1 MAQPQT
7 IDSGAPQSDVA
18 VMENFIQ
25 EHGAPP
31 QEAQAPKPGRE
42 QTPPE
47 TNFADEDGDNLSFD
61 ADTLAKLGLV
71 PDDHQPD
78 DGDSGSAGSEAADID
93 LAPLARH
100 LGVSEDELSFR
111 DGEIQVRT
119 KVDGETATVPLSK
132 LREGYQLR
140 QHFTRQQ
147 EQFLE
152 ERRQWEAA
160 REQQAGEFQQRA
172 QMADQVLNQQ
182 EQELKQAYTRDWTAL
197 RQEDPAEY
205 AAQVAEYNQKLGEIR
220 QRRQGLMQT
229 MQQRQQE
236 MMQQYQYHQQV
247 EAQRLAEATGWVEPE
262 KFQQNG
268 QRLRNYLTQKVGFSD
283 MDISSVGDHRALLV
297 AEKARRFDELM
308 EKVQTSRKQVKEAHP
323 MPSGNAATPRTG
335 KRKKLDQAK
344 GRLARD
350 GSLEAAASVFEELG
364 I

>member
-1 MAQPQT
+1 MAQPMT
-7 IDSGAPQSDVA
+7 VDFSDTQSDVA
-18 VMENFIQ
+18 AMQDFIQ
-25 EHGAPP
+25 AHGEPPEEAPVK
-31 QEAQAPKPGRE
+31 EVRRE
-42 QTPPE
+42 QAPPE
-47 TNFADEDGDNLSFD
+47 TNLADEDEDNLSFD
-61 ADTLAKLGLV
+61 ADTLAKLGLA

-93 LAPLARH
+93 LAPFARH

-182 EQELKQAYTRDWTAL
+182 EQELKQAYTRDWNAL

-220 QRRQGLMQT
+220 QRREGLMQT

-236 MMQQYQYHQQV
+236 MVQQYQQHKWQ
-247 EAQRLAEATGWVEPE
+247 EAQRLAEATGWTDPE

-268 QRLRNYLTQKVGFSD
+268 QRLRNYLKQKVGFD
-283 MDISSVGDHRALLV
+283 DGQVDAISDHRAFLV